1 MRADE
6 RSDRTGE
13 VNSHNAVFASESGR
27 KPSSTSTSSSSFFLS
42 PGRTQSAPKRCHI
55 SLACRVAHHLPSCS
69 PYIKKTS
76 FPSNWSVSLFLLRL
90 PVHRWDHGCV
100 HYGHML
106 WRADCEIGGGGVCA
120 CGRRGWGGRVKGS
133 AVAANDN

>member
-27 KPSSTSTSSSSFFLS
+27 KTIFYVVVVFFLS

-76 FPSNWSVSLFLLRL
+76 FPSNWSVSLFHLRL

-106 WRADCEIGGGGVCA
+106 WRADCEIGGGGGVCVWEE
-120 CGRRGWGGRVKGS
+120 RLGGRVKGS
-133 AVAANDN
+133 TVAANDN